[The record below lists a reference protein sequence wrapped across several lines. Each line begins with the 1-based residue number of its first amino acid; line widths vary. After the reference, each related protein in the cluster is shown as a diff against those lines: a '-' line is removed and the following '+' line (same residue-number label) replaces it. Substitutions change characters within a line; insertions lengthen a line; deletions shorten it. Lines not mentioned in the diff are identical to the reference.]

1 MIYSF
6 LTNYRNNHVISLEKV
21 LNDNNIPILNYS
33 FNPNFLFY
41 EAEDNFN
48 LEKLSNINK
57 YTVYRAILKGTHL
70 GPKDEAYYLYL
81 KMKKKFPNDY
91 DFMLESYFMPK
102 DEEKIKKKFKD
113 HKTSEDN
120 LWLCKS
126 SFGSLGLGINI
137 LKKIYRFFKV

>member
-81 KMKKKFPNDY
+81 KMKKKI
-91 DFMLESYFMPK
+91 PK
-102 DEEKIKKKFKD
+102 
-113 HKTSEDN
+113 
-120 LWLCKS
+120 
-126 SFGSLGLGINI
+126 
-137 LKKIYRFFKV
+137 